1 MTISVSPVRFE
12 HHRDAL
18 GIGESAP
25 RLSWIV
31 ESAPAGWRAA
41 SYELERRGG
50 EVVTVAGVTR
60 CSWPGRSPPLGSR
73 ERAEVR
79 VRVTGT
85 DGTSS
90 EWSEWAAVETGL
102 LEASDWSAQ
111 LVGPVDDSIASASR
125 ARHLRDSGCRDPPC
139 ADLCDSARGL

>member
-1 MTISVSPVRFE
+1 MTISVTPVRFE

-18 GIGESAP
+18 GIGEPAP

-41 SYELERRGG
+41 SCELERRGG
-50 EVVTVAGVTR
+50 EVVTVAGDESVLVA
-60 CSWPGRSPPLGSR
+60 WPFAPLGSR

-85 DGTSS
+85 DGTAS
-90 EWSEWAAVETGL
+90 EWSEWAAVETG
-102 LEASDWSAQ
+102 
-111 LVGPVDDSIASASR
+111 
-125 ARHLRDSGCRDPPC
+125 
-139 ADLCDSARGL
+139 SARGIRLASSAGRTGR